1 MRKGRIILR
10 HAHGCAQV
18 MCADYGFRSGNMRLY
33 QDEYGSVP
41 GSAFALV
48 RCC

>member
-1 MRKGRIILR
+1 
-10 HAHGCAQV
+10 

-41 GSAFALV
+41 GNIFSLV
-48 RCC
+48 RNQRLCLHELAGDPQ